1 MRDLN
6 VRGEYSERSQ
16 SVLENLVYNDLKIN
30 SNDIPFLPQLS
41 KRYKIMNLKNSNTRK
56 SSVTNKEEKSKLI
69 LQRNKFTFKKEMN
82 FKL

>member
-41 KRYKIMNLKNSNTRK
+41 KQYKIMNLINSNTRK
-56 SSVTNKEEKSKLI
+56 SSVTNKEEKSK
-69 LQRNKFTFKKEMN
+69 
-82 FKL
+82 